1 MFPAN
6 GPTFLVFYVIL
17 IALAGLAY
25 WCLRTYLIAKANRRS
40 DFLLLDGNLPLT
52 VTPQLAGYLLDG
64 PGRAAAT
71 RVLQAV
77 ERTVEPRLDDATAD
91 ALLTEHGFILS
102 RAARASLSLW
112 AIAMFGGLF
121 AAGLVRFIIGAAHAK
136 PVGFLLALLILIGFV
151 LYRAAR
157 HRLLRTRAGDRLVEE
172 LRYRHRRDGQT
183 SFAMGFAL
191 LGWAALEDRA
201 DLQVHLHQ
209 AGYSPR
215 VTASGESCI
224 GICAVTS
231 GWGCF
236 GGGGSGCGSGCA
248 SGCGGGGC
256 GGCS

>member
-17 IALAGLAY
+17 IALAGLTY
-25 WCLRTYLIAKANRRS
+25 WCLRAYLVAKANRRS

-52 VTPQLAGYLLDG
+52 FTPQLAGYLLDG
-64 PGRAAAT
+64 PGRAAAA

-77 ERTVEPRLDDATAD
+77 ERSSEPRLDDATAD
-91 ALLTEHGFILS
+91 AQLAEHGFILS
-102 RAARASLSLW
+102 RAARATLSLW

-121 AAGLVRFIIGAAHAK
+121 AAGLVRFIIGAAHAR
-136 PVGFLLALLILIGFV
+136 PVGYLLFLVILVAFA

-157 HRLLRTRAGDRLVEE
+157 HRLLRTRAGDRLVAE
-172 LRYRHRRDGQT
+172 LRHRHRRDGQA

-201 DLQVHLHQ
+201 DLQAHLHQ

-231 GWGCF
+231 AWGCF
-236 GGGGSGCGSGCA
+236 GGGGGSGCA